1 MLCSIKDAANILGV
15 GRTFAY
21 GLIKKG
27 QLQTVKLGGRHLV
40 TLESIKTLVESAKGG
55 AA

>member
-1 MLCSIKDAANILGV
+1 MLCSIKEAASILGV

-21 GLIKKG
+21 SLIKKG
-27 QLQTVKLGGRHLV
+27 QLETVKLGGRHLV
-40 TLESIKTLVESAKGG
+40 TLSSINALVETAKGG

>member
-1 MLCSIKDAANILGV
+1 MLCSIRDAANILGV

-27 QLQTVKLGGRHLV
+27 QLETVKLGGRHLV
-40 TLESIKTLVESAKGG
+40 TRASINALVARAKGG
-55 AA
+55 AV